1 MIKDLFTFLLSVI
14 FLILLFSLCL
24 ISASDKFLS
33 TDNITKA
40 VKKTDF
46 TKVLK
51 ESEIPTSLKKILVMS
66 DVEEKVAED
75 VINSDAT
82 KTFVGNYVGSSIEA
96 TIKGKD
102 VKEITDDD
110 VVSLVDGNM
119 EVISK
124 SLGKE
129 LDSKTKEDIMTG
141 VKDNAYL
148 LVDNMPSTEKV
159 IELTGNSKINEMLTI
174 SKFIYSDKTKQTI
187 LIILGVITLLMILL
201 RYKYLTFLKS
211 LGVPALI
218 NGVIIITISYFLKDT
233 LVNIIL
239 SSSNMFK
246 VIFDPIIDSLFK
258 AFFKYGIISFAI
270 GLLMIVVYKVL
281 KTLVKK

>member
-33 TDNITKA
+33 ADNITKA

-51 ESEIPTSLKKILVMS
+51 ESEISSSLKKILVMS
-66 DVEEKVAED
+66 DVEEKVADD

-82 KTFVGNYVGSSIEA
+82 KEFVGNYVGSSIEA
-96 TIKGKD
+96 TIKGKE
-102 VKEITDDD
+102 VKEITDAD
-110 VVSLVDGNM
+110 VVFLVDGNM
-119 EVISK
+119 DVISK

-129 LDSKTKEDIMTG
+129 LDSKTKEDIMNG

-148 LVDNMPSTEKV
+148 LADNMPSAEKV
-159 IELTGNSKINEMLTI
+159 IEMTGNSKLNEILTI
-174 SKFIYSDKTKQTI
+174 SKFVYSDKTKESI
-187 LIILGVITLLMILL
+187 LIILGVITVLMILL

-211 LGVPALI
+211 LGVPTLI
-218 NGVIIITISYFLKDT
+218 NGMIIITISYFLKDT

-246 VIFDPIIDSLFK
+246 VIFDPIIDNLFK
-258 AFFKYGIISFAI
+258 IFFKFGIISFAI
-270 GLLMIVVYKVL
+270 GLLMIVIYKVL